1 MIFINK
7 YFFVVINQTNK
18 HKAKIYD
25 HCMYTKVSSLKNKN
39 FFVLLSMKMI
49 NLTLNELKLIAQ
61 IRNINEYES
70 KSKEKLIK
78 ALSER
83 KPETPETKPKTK
95 PKQILKSET
104 P

>member
-61 IRNINEYES
+61 IRNINEREN
-70 KSKEKLIK
+70 KSKENLIK

-83 KPETPETKPKTK
+83 KPIDTETKPKTK
-95 PKQILKSET
+95 PKQTLKSET

>member
-1 MIFINK
+1 
-7 YFFVVINQTNK
+7 
-18 HKAKIYD
+18 
-25 HCMYTKVSSLKNKN
+25 MYTKVSSLKNKN

-61 IRNINEYES
+61 IRNINEHEN
-70 KSKEKLIK
+70 KSKENLTK

-83 KPETPETKPKTK
+83 KPIDTETKPKTK
-95 PKQILKSET
+95 PKQTLKSET